1 MWATCA
7 CVCVRACVLVF
18 VRARAALN
26 DRIDEEEAS
35 ERKKHAEG
43 ARKTNSKYGGGKR
56 GREGSEAI
64 QKTSENRWRWVG
76 GGFGGIDRDQRQ
88 LPSVGCLRADF
99 N

>member
-1 MWATCA
+1 MRARTCA
-7 CVCVRACVLVF
+7 RAV
-18 VRARAALN
+18 LN

-35 ERKKHAEG
+35 EEEKKHTEG
-43 ARKTNSKYGGGKR
+43 ARKANSKYGGGER

-76 GGFGGIDRDQRQ
+76 GWGGGIDRDQRQ